1 MAIGQPDPSTV
12 GPLAAKVLRYTDL
25 IEQTVHAAKA
35 VGFQPSAWDAL
46 GEVVAVDTFQR
57 VGNFME
63 IMDWQGYV
71 DMLTRWATSTDFWS
85 QFRRISEVGN
95 VVFLE
100 LEEHNTPE
108 GGAETV
114 VNSLSLYEFDDAGKI
129 RHLDI
134 YLQYRPEGMAA
145 QWGEVEFADSAAG

>member
-1 MAIGQPDPSTV
+1 MAIGQPDPANV
-12 GPLAAKVLRYTDL
+12 GPLSARVLRYTDL
-25 IEQTVHAAKA
+25 IEQTVKAAKQPGFDAGGWA
-35 VGFQPSAWDAL
+35 VL
-46 GEVVAVDTFQR
+46 GEVVAIDTFQR
-57 VGNFME
+57 VGNFLE
-63 IMDWQGYV
+63 VMDWAGYV
-71 DMLTRWATSTDFWS
+71 DMLTQWGTTTDFWS
-85 QFRRISEVGN
+85 RFRRISEAGN

-100 LEEHNTPE
+100 LEEHNTPA

-114 VNSLSLYEFDDAGKI
+114 VNSLSVYEFDDAGKI